1 MADQYDSSIQDH
13 QKWIGYLQPEGLVF
27 SAVAL
32 SEHGFIIDRSRQ
44 NESQAL
50 FEGHVQLDKEDE
62 EVTWFGLRD
71 FRQFLREYLKWPEE
85 AIYGEVAAR
94 PLPADL
100 VEPLADFTEEIRPTL
115 AIRNPQRSLE
125 DRAWDMLILEV
136 PKGTDLDKLPEEKG
150 HGWHAS
156 ATKKMIRLLQGTS
169 VPMGILTNQS
179 EIRFIY
185 APGKENAGHLTFRVQ
200 DMRENQGK
208 IILAAFTQLFD
219 RAQLFDRKE
228 GLRLLAL
235 LQRSREY
242 QSKVSEQLAE
252 QVLQSLY
259 LLLRG
264 FQDAH
269 GKSGGLLLKE
279 VLEKDP
285 NSIYGGLLTILLR
298 LVFLLYGEDRE
309 LLPTGALYYVN
320 YSVHGLW
327 EKLRED
333 HDKHSDTM
341 DLRYGAWARL
351 IVLFRMIWQGC
362 KHPELSMP
370 AREGHLFDTNRYPF
384 LEGRTH
390 EKTEITDLPKITDGV
405 IYRVLD
411 KLLVLGGEK
420 LSYRTLDVEEIGSVY
435 QTIMGFKTVIVDGP
449 SVALKGKRK
458 GGGVPAAPI
467 INLEELLTVPAKD
480 RDKWLKEEAET
491 DLSGEGLKKLKDAK
505 STTELLEALEKRLDK
520 NAIPGVLSKGD
531 LALQPTDE
539 RRKSGSHYTPRAL
552 TEPIVRKTLEP
563 ILKQLGENP
572 TQDQI
577 LDLKIADLAVGSGAF
592 LVEVARQLG
601 EALKTSWAK
610 HGNRPVIPPDETD
623 ELFAMRL
630 VTQRCL
636 YGVDRNPMAVDLAK
650 LSLWL
655 ATLAKDHPF
664 TFLDH
669 SIRCGDTLVGLTR
682 RQIECFTWSKEPTAP
697 LLWEKEVRKRTQDA
711 LEERKRLMAEGDTY
725 ESPKLKKQ
733 KLEKADE
740 MLNLVRFIG
749 DAAVAAFFAEDKDKA
764 REVKRAELAERIA
777 DYLGKGGI
785 KSRPTDEVKAL
796 RGGQF
801 PVTPFH
807 WEVEYPEVFD
817 HENPGFDGIVGNPPF
832 AGKNTL
838 LNGNR
843 EGYLDWIKSLHED
856 SHGNA
861 DLVSHFFRKAYYL
874 LSNGGYFGLI
884 GTKTIQEGDTRVTGL
899 RSICNDGGIIYHARR
914 RYKWPGAAS
923 VIVSV
928 VNVAKSSFIGPCELD
943 GRLVERIT
951 AYLFHAGG
959 HDNPSVLKS
968 NAHKSFIGSYVLG
981 MGFTFDDTAPEGP
994 ANSIALMHQL
1004 VANSPYNAERI
1015 FPYIGGEE
1023 LNESPTQTHHRFVI
1037 NFADFP
1043 LRRADLKGSWK
1054 GASEPTRNEWK
1065 RSGVVP
1071 LDYPY
1076 PVAADWPELL
1086 AIVETKVKPERQL
1099 LGDNGDAKRRKNNWW
1114 LWGRYTPG
1122 LFAALAGKELT
1133 LVSSLVT
1140 QHLAFSFLPT
1150 TIVFS
1155 KNTAAFVF
1163 DTYAPAAALSCSIH
1177 EIWARFFSSS
1187 LGETM
1192 NYSPS
1197 DCFETFPFPVGF
1209 ETDAALEAAGRKY
1222 YEFRAALMQDL
1233 WLGLTEIYNLFH
1245 SPDAEALARL
1255 EALYCKRAATPDWRT
1270 AESVPD
1276 DRSPKTLYVTPTAAL
1291 AGVRRL
1297 RELHGAMDAAVLT
1310 AYGWTDLLPKCIC
1323 EFLLDYEN
1331 EDSESAAEESSG
1343 RKKKKPWRY
1352 RWPDEIR
1359 DEVLARLLKL
1369 NAERAAEEARVAAA
1383 VSASVPKT
1391 AKGPKKKKD
1400 KHEGTPSFL

>member
-1 MADQYDSSIQDH
+1 MADQYDASIQDH

-259 LLLRG
+259 ELLRG
-264 FQDAH
+264 FQVAQ

-285 NSIYGGLLTILLR
+285 DSIYGGLLTILLR
-298 LVFLLYGEDRE
+298 LVFLLYCEDRE
-309 LLPTGALYYVN
+309 LLPTGAFYYVN

-333 HDKHSDTM
+333 HEKHPDTM

-362 KHPELSMP
+362 KHPDLSMP
-370 AREGHLFDTNRYPF
+370 AREGHLFDPNRYPF
-384 LEGRTH
+384 LEGRSH
-390 EKTEITDLPKITDGV
+390 EKTEITDLPTITDGV

-435 QTIMGFKTVIVDGP
+435 QTIMGFKTVIVEGP

-467 INLEELLTVPAKD
+467 INLEELLAVPAKD
-480 RDKWLKEEAET
+480 RDKSIKEKADT
-491 DLSGEGLKKLKDAK
+491 DLSGDSLKKLKEAK
-505 STTELLEALEKRLDK
+505 STQELIEALEKRLDK
-520 NAIPGVLSKGD
+520 NAIPGILNKGE

-539 RRKSGSHYTPRAL
+539 RRRSGSHYTPRAL

-572 TQDQI
+572 TQEQI

-601 EALKTSWAK
+601 EALKISWAK

-623 ELFAMRL
+623 DLFAMRL

-669 SIRCGDTLVGLTR
+669 SIRCGDSLVGITR

-711 LEERKRLMAEGDTY
+711 LEERKKLLSEGDTY
-725 ESPKLKKQ
+725 ESPRLKKQ

-749 DAAVAAFFAEDKDKA
+749 DAALAAFFVADKDKE
-764 REVKRAELAERIA
+764 RETKRVKLAARIA

-785 KSRPTDEVKAL
+785 KNRPTDEVKTL
-796 RGGQF
+796 RSGKF

-807 WEVEYPEVFD
+807 WEIEYPEVFD
-817 HENPGFDGIVGNPPF
+817 RENPGFDGIVGNPPF
-832 AGKNTL
+832 MGGKNISSC
-838 LNGNR
+838 NGV
-843 EGYLDWIKSLHED
+843 EYLRYLTETYPES
-856 SHGNA
+856 GGQA
-861 DLVSHFFRKAYYL
+861 DLCAYMFRRAFAL
-874 LSNGGYFGLI
+874 IRNQGAFGLVATNSI
-884 GTKTIQEGDTRVTGL
+884 AQGDTRKAGL
-899 RSICNDGGIIYHARR
+899 LQIRIAGGVIYDATRR
-914 RYKWPGAAS
+914 LKWPGVAA

-928 VNVAKSSFIGPCELD
+928 VHAIRGNFTGRFVLD
-943 GRLVERIT
+943 GREVERIT
-951 AYLFHAGG
+951 AFLNYAGP
-959 HDNPSVLKS
+959 DTDPARLRS
-968 NAHKSFIGSYVLG
+968 NEDVVFTGGYPYGA
-981 MGFTFDDTAPEGP
+981 GFTFDDADVDASPT
-994 ANSIALMHQL
+994 ALMHEL
-1004 VANSPYNAERI
+1004 LAKDARNAERVR
-1015 FPYIGGEE
+1015 PYMGGEE
-1023 LNESPTQTHHRFVI
+1023 MLNSPTISVSRYVI
-1037 NFADFP
+1037 DFAEMTE
-1043 LRRADLKGSWK
+1043 LEARAWPDLLGIL
-1054 GASEPTRNEWK
+1054 ER
-1065 RSGVVP
+1065 
-1071 LDYPY
+1071 
-1076 PVAADWPELL
+1076 
-1086 AIVETKVKPERQL
+1086 KVLPERNKL
-1099 LGDNGDAKRRKNNWW
+1099 KDNPDGQRRKQFWW
-1114 LWGRYTPG
+1114 RWGRTTPG
-1122 LFAALAGKELT
+1122 LDAARARVPRVLMHPFTSKNLAFAFVPSSVVIASPHPAIVDAGFARFCAIQCRHHEVWTRLFA
-1133 LVSSLVT
+1133 SSLKDDLRYT
-1140 QHLAFSFLPT
+1140 
-1150 TIVFS
+1150 
-1155 KNTAAFVF
+1155 
-1163 DTYAPAAALSCSIH
+1163 
-1177 EIWARFFSSS
+1177 
-1187 LGETM
+1187 
-1192 NYSPS
+1192 PS
-1197 DCFETFPFPVGF
+1197 DCFETFPFPAGF
-1209 ETDAALEAAGRKY
+1209 ETNAALEAAGREY

-1233 WLGLTEIYNLFH
+1233 WLGLTEIYNLFQ
-1245 SPDAEALARL
+1245 SPDDEALARL
-1255 EALYCKRAATPDWRT
+1255 ETLFRKRAATPDWRT
-1270 AESVPD
+1270 TESVPAN
-1276 DRSPKTLYVTPTAAL
+1276 RSPLTLYATTAAAL

-1297 RELHGAMDAAVLT
+1297 RELHAAMDAAVLT
-1310 AYGWTDLLPKCIC
+1310 AYGWTDLLPKCTC
-1323 EFLLDYEN
+1323 EFLLDYEDD
-1331 EDSESAAEESSG
+1331 ESESGAEESGG

-1352 RWPDEIR
+1352 RWTDEVR

-1369 NAERAAEEARVAAA
+1369 NAERAEEEAKA
-1383 VSASVPKT
+1383 VSVTETSSIKSSKT
-1391 AKGPKKKKD
+1391 LRKKRD

>member
-32 SEHGFIIDRSRQ
+32 SEHGFIIDRSRL
-44 NESQAL
+44 NECQAL

-62 EVTWFGLRD
+62 EITWFGLRD

-200 DMRENQGK
+200 DMRESQGK

-219 RAQLFDRKE
+219 RAQVFDRKE
-228 GLRLLAL
+228 ALRLLAL
-235 LQRSREY
+235 LQKSREY
-242 QSKVSEQLAE
+242 QSKVSEKVAE

-259 LLLRG
+259 ELLRG
-264 FQDAH
+264 FQGAQ

-279 VLEKDP
+279 VLERDP
-285 NSIYGGLLTILLR
+285 DSIYGGLLTILLR
-298 LVFLLYGEDRE
+298 LVFLLYCEDRE
-309 LLPTGALYYVN
+309 LLPTGALYYAN

-333 HDKHSDTM
+333 HEKHPDTM

-351 IVLFRMIWQGC
+351 IVLFRMIWKGC
-362 KHPELSMP
+362 KHPDLSMP
-370 AREGHLFDTNRYPF
+370 AREGHLFDPNRYPF
-384 LEGRTH
+384 LEGRSH

-435 QTIMGFKTVIVDGP
+435 QTIMGFKTVIVEGP

-467 INLEELLTVPAKD
+467 INLEELLALPAKD
-480 RDKWLKEEAET
+480 RDKWLKEEADA
-491 DLSGEGLKKLKDAK
+491 DLSGESLKKLKDAK
-505 STTELLEALEKRLDK
+505 STPELVEALEKRLDK
-520 NAIPGVLSKGD
+520 NAIPGILCIGE

-539 RRKSGSHYTPRAL
+539 RRRSGSHYTPRAL

-563 ILKQLGENP
+563 IIKQLGENP
-572 TQDQI
+572 TQEQI
-577 LDLKIADLAVGSGAF
+577 LNLKIADLAVGSGAF

-601 EALKTSWAK
+601 EALKISWAK

-623 ELFAMRL
+623 NLFAMRL

-655 ATLAKDHPF
+655 ATLAKDHAF

-669 SIRCGDTLVGLTR
+669 SIRCGDSLVGLTR
-682 RQIECFTWSKEPTAP
+682 RQIECFTWEAKPAAP
-697 LLWEKEVRKRTQDA
+697 LLWEKEVRNRTQDA
-711 LEERKRLMAEGDTY
+711 LEERKKLLADGDTY

-749 DAAVAAFFAEDKDKA
+749 DATVAAFFAADKDKA
-764 REVKRAELAERIA
+764 REAKRAELAERIA
-777 DYLGKGGI
+777 DYLGKGDL
-785 KSRPTDEVKAL
+785 KQRPTDEVKAL

-807 WEVEYPEVFD
+807 WEIEYPEVFD
-817 HENPGFDGIVGNPPF
+817 RESPGFDAIIGNPPF
-832 AGKNTL
+832 LAGSDVWPTF
-838 LNGNR
+838 GASYR
-843 EGYLDWIKSLHED
+843 DYLRVVHESTD
-856 SHGNA
+856 GKA
-861 DLVSHFFRKAYYL
+861 VDIVAHFFRRAYSLGSPRSAY
-874 LSNGGYFGLI
+874 GLI
-884 GTKTIQEGDTRVTGL
+884 ATNTVSQGDTRAAGL
-899 RSICNDGGIIYHARR
+899 SYICLHGGEIYNARKR
-914 RYKWPGAAS
+914 MLWPGVAA
-923 VIVSV
+923 VIVSSV
-928 VNVAKSSFIGPCELD
+928 HFSRGLVHQTKDLD
-943 GRLVERIT
+943 GKKVPAINSFLLATAVE
-951 AYLFHAGG
+951 G
-959 HDNPSVLKS
+959 DPKPLKS
-968 NAHKSFIGSYVLG
+968 NQSLSFRGHVVLG
-981 MGFTFDDTAPEGP
+981 MGFTFDDTDESGACSP
-994 ANSIALMHQL
+994 IALMDAL
-1004 VANSPYNAERI
+1004 LRSNPKNAERVL
-1015 FPYIGGEE
+1015 PYIGGAE
-1023 LNESPTQTHHRFVI
+1023 LNSSPVQEPHRYAICFE
-1037 NFADFP
+1037 NFSLEQASAWPDL
-1043 LRRADLKGSWK
+1043 LR
-1054 GASEPTRNEWK
+1054 
-1065 RSGVVP
+1065 
-1071 LDYPY
+1071 
-1076 PVAADWPELL
+1076 
-1086 AIVETKVKPERQL
+1086 IVEEKVLPERKKI
-1099 LGDNGDAKRRKNNWW
+1099 GGYSVAETRSKNWW
-1114 LWGRYTPG
+1114 LFG
-1122 LFAALAGKELT
+1122 
-1133 LVSSLVT
+1133 
-1140 QHLAFSFLPT
+1140 
-1150 TIVFS
+1150 
-1155 KNTAAFVF
+1155 
-1163 DTYAPAAALSCSIH
+1163 TYAAALQAAIKDLSHCLVLSRVSTNHALVFQPTSRLFSDAVVVFPFSSYAAFGFLQTRPH
-1177 EIWARFFSSS
+1177 EYWARFLGSSMKDDLRYTS
-1187 LGETM
+1187 
-1192 NYSPS
+1192 S
-1197 DCFETFPFPVGF
+1197 DCCETFPFPAGF
-1209 ETDAALEAAGRKY
+1209 ETNAALEAAGREY

-1245 SPDAEALARL
+1245 SPDDEALARL
-1255 EALYCKRAATPDWRT
+1255 EALYRKRAATPDLRT
-1270 AESVPD
+1270 AESVPA
-1276 DRSPKTLYVTPTAAL
+1276 DRSPLTLYATPAAAL
-1291 AGVRRL
+1291 AGVQRL
-1297 RELHGAMDAAVLT
+1297 RTLHAAMDAAVLT
-1310 AYGWTDLLPKCIC
+1310 AYGWTDLLPKCTC
-1323 EFLLDYEN
+1323 EFLLDF
-1331 EDSESAAEESSG
+1331 EDDESESASEESGG

-1369 NAERAAEEARVAAA
+1369 NAERAEEEAKA
-1383 VSASVPKT
+1383 VSVTESTSIKSSKT
-1391 AKGPKKKKD
+1391 LRKKKD

>member
-1 MADQYDSSIQDH
+1 MADQYDASIQDH

-32 SEHGFIIDRSRQ
+32 SEHGFIIDRSRL
-44 NESQAL
+44 NECQAL
-50 FEGHVQLDKEDE
+50 FERHVQLDKEDE
-62 EVTWFGLRD
+62 EVTWIGLRD
-71 FRQFLREYLKWPEE
+71 FRQFLGEYLNWPDES
-85 AIYGEVAAR
+85 IYGDNPGR
-94 PLPADL
+94 PVPSDL
-100 VEPLADFTEEIRPTL
+100 VEPLADFTDEIRPTL
-115 AIRNPQRSLE
+115 AIRNPGRDPE
-125 DRAWDMLILEV
+125 DRTWDMLILEV

-156 ATKKMIRLLQGTS
+156 ATKKLIRLLQGTS

-219 RAQLFDRKE
+219 RAQVFDRKE
-228 GLRLLAL
+228 SLRLLAL

-259 LLLRG
+259 QLLRG

-285 NSIYGGLLTILLR
+285 DSIYGGLLTILLR

-370 AREGHLFDTNRYPF
+370 AREGHLFDPSRYPF
-384 LEGRTH
+384 LEGRTLDQ
-390 EKTEITDLPKITDGV
+390 TEITDLPKITDGV

-435 QTIMGFKTVIVDGP
+435 QTIMGFKTVIVEGP

-458 GGGVPAAPI
+458 GGGVPPAPI
-467 INLEELLTVPAKD
+467 INLEELLAVPAKD
-480 RDKWLKEEAET
+480 REKWLKEEAET
-491 DLSGEGLKKLKDAK
+491 DLSGESLKKLKEAK
-505 STTELLEALEKRLDK
+505 STAELIEALEKRLDK

-539 RRKSGSHYTPRAL
+539 RRRSGSHYTPRAL

-563 ILKQLGENP
+563 ILRQLGENP

-601 EALKTSWAK
+601 EALKISWAK
-610 HGNRPVIPPDETD
+610 HGNRPAIPPDETD

-669 SIRCGDTLVGLTR
+669 SIRCGDSLVGLTR
-682 RQIECFTWSKEPTAP
+682 RQIECFTWEAKPAAP
-697 LLWEKEVRKRTQDA
+697 LLWEKEVRNRTQDA
-711 LEERKRLMAEGDTY
+711 LEERKKLLADGDTY

-764 REVKRAELAERIA
+764 REAKRAELAERIA
-777 DYLGKGGI
+777 DYLSKGGI
-785 KSRPTDEVKAL
+785 KNRPTDEVKAL
-796 RGGQF
+796 RSGQF
-801 PVTPFH
+801 PATPFH
-807 WEVEYPEVFD
+807 WEIEYPEVFD
-817 HENPGFDGIVGNPPF
+817 RENPGFDCIVGNPPF
-832 AGKNTL
+832 LGGKRIGPALGENYAVWLSSFFTDTSR
-838 LNGNR
+838 NV
-843 EGYLDWIKSLHED
+843 
-856 SHGNA
+856 
-861 DLVSHFFRKAYYL
+861 DLC
-874 LSNGGYFGLI
+874 GYFHLRAAALLKLEGTYGLI
-884 GTKTIQEGDTRVTGL
+884 STENLLAGESKRDCIERLKSVGKY
-899 RSICNDGGIIYHARR
+899 YHLVESMP
-914 RYKWPGAAS
+914 WPGMAA
-923 VIVSV
+923 VSI
-928 VNVAKSSFIGPCELD
+928 A
-943 GRLVERIT
+943 
-951 AYLFHAGG
+951 LFHFILGDDGNTESADQSAG
-959 HDNPSVLKS
+959 LKILTLNDS
-968 NAHKSFIGSYVLG
+968 NCFVGCAVQG
-981 MGFTFDDTAPEGP
+981 MGFVVTQTESANLRDAGEGAVVFPFLICDDINSHPEQNASREIIFFGGMELCDTERYTKALSIIRARVKPYRDTVKRKAHRERWWQYGDRRPGLYKSLASKSHVITTGITSKYCAFALVSACQVFDQTTVVIASDSEGHFGLLSSSIHGLWANAQGAAMGGSPRYNPSRCYATFPLP
-994 ANSIALMHQL
+994 
-1004 VANSPYNAERI
+1004 P
-1015 FPYIGGEE
+1015 
-1023 LNESPTQTHHRFVI
+1023 NESVLTSLGMQYH
-1037 NFADFP
+1037 
-1043 LRRADLKGSWK
+1043 
-1054 GASEPTRNEWK
+1054 
-1065 RSGVVP
+1065 
-1071 LDYPY
+1071 
-1076 PVAADWPELL
+1076 
-1086 AIVETKVKPERQL
+1086 ET
-1099 LGDNGDAKRRKNNWW
+1099 RKN
-1114 LWGRYTPG
+1114 LM
-1122 LFAALAGKELT
+1122 KERGEGFT
-1133 LVSSLVT
+1133 KTYNRFHDRGEQS
-1140 QHLAFSFLPT
+1140 AD
-1150 TIVFS
+1150 IV
-1155 KNTAAFVF
+1155 
-1163 DTYAPAAALSCSIH
+1163 
-1177 EIWARFFSSS
+1177 
-1187 LGETM
+1187 
-1192 NYSPS
+1192 
-1197 DCFETFPFPVGF
+1197 
-1209 ETDAALEAAGRKY
+1209 
-1222 YEFRAALMQDL
+1222 
-1233 WLGLTEIYNLFH
+1233 
-1245 SPDAEALARL
+1245 
-1255 EALYCKRAATPDWRT
+1255 
-1270 AESVPD
+1270 
-1276 DRSPKTLYVTPTAAL
+1276 
-1291 AGVRRL
+1291 RL
-1297 RELHGAMDAAVLT
+1297 RALHVELDQAVT
-1310 AYGWTDLLPKCIC
+1310 AAYGWSDLDLGHDFHTTKQGERYTLSEPARRSV
-1323 EFLLDYEN
+1323 LD
-1331 EDSESAAEESSG
+1331 
-1343 RKKKKPWRY
+1343 
-1352 RWPDEIR
+1352 
-1359 DEVLARLLKL
+1359 RLLKL
-1369 NAERAAEEARVAAA
+1369 NAERAEEEAKAVAVRES
-1383 VSASVPKT
+1383 VSLKTPKT
-1391 AKGPKKKKD
+1391 SSKKRD
-1400 KHEGTPSFL
+1400 RHEGTPSFL

>member
-1 MADQYDSSIQDH
+1 MADQYDASIQDH

-32 SEHGFIIDRSRQ
+32 SENGFIIDRSRL
-44 NESQAL
+44 NECQAL

-62 EVTWFGLRD
+62 EITWFGLRD

-136 PKGTDLDKLPEEKG
+136 TKGTDLDKLPEEKG

-208 IILAAFTQLFD
+208 IILTAFTQLFD
-219 RAQLFDRKE
+219 RAQMFDRKE
-228 GLRLLAL
+228 ALRLLAL
-235 LQRSREY
+235 LQKSREY

-259 LLLRG
+259 ELLRG
-264 FQDAH
+264 FQGAQ

-285 NSIYGGLLTILLR
+285 DSIYGGLLTILLR
-298 LVFLLYGEDRE
+298 LVFLLYCEDRE
-309 LLPTGALYYVN
+309 LLPTGALYHVN

-333 HDKHSDTM
+333 HEKHPDTM

-362 KHPELSMP
+362 KHPDLSMP
-370 AREGHLFDTNRYPF
+370 AREGHLFDPNRYPF
-384 LEGRTH
+384 LEGRSH
-390 EKTEITDLPKITDGV
+390 EKTELTDLPKITDGV

-435 QTIMGFKTVIVDGP
+435 QTIMGFKTVIVEGP

-467 INLEELLTVPAKD
+467 INLEELLAVPAKD
-480 RDKWLKEEAET
+480 RDKWLKEEADT
-491 DLSGEGLKKLKDAK
+491 DLSGESLKKLKDAK
-505 STTELLEALEKRLDK
+505 STPELVEALEKRLDK
-520 NAIPGVLSKGD
+520 NAIPGILGIGE

-539 RRKSGSHYTPRAL
+539 RRRSGSHYTPRAL

-563 ILKQLGENP
+563 ILKQLGDNP

-577 LDLKIADLAVGSGAF
+577 LELKIADLAVGSGAF

-623 ELFAMRL
+623 NLFAMRL

-655 ATLAKDHPF
+655 ATLAKDHAF

-669 SIRCGDTLVGLTR
+669 SIRCGDSLVGLTR
-682 RQIECFTWSKEPTAP
+682 RQIECFTWEAKPAAP
-697 LLWEKEVRKRTQDA
+697 LLWEKEVRNRTQDA
-711 LEERKRLMAEGDTY
+711 LEERKKLLADGDTY

-764 REVKRAELAERIA
+764 REAKRAELAERIA
-777 DYLGKGGI
+777 DYLSKGGI
-785 KSRPTDEVKAL
+785 KNRPTDEVKAL

-807 WEVEYPEVFD
+807 WEIEFPEVFD
-817 HENPGFDGIVGNPPF
+817 RENPGFDGIIGNPPF
-832 AGKNTL
+832 LGGKRISTVSGDNY
-838 LNGNR
+838 R
-843 EGYLDWIKSLHED
+843 DWLPVIHEETN
-856 SHGNA
+856 SSA
-861 DLVSHFFRKAYYL
+861 DLVAHFFRRAFNL
-874 LSNGGYFGLI
+874 LRREAACGLI
-884 GTKTIQEGDTRVTGL
+884 ATNTIGQGDTRSTGL
-899 RSICNDGGIIYHARR
+899 RWICTHGGTIYSTRR
-914 RYKWPGAAS
+914 RYKWPGQAA
-923 VIVSV
+923 VVVSV
-928 VNVAKSSFIGPCELD
+928 VWVAKATLAGPFDLD
-943 GRLVERIT
+943 GCSVSLIT

-959 HDNPSVLKS
+959 HEDPFHLSGNQSG
-968 NAHKSFIGSYVLG
+968 SFIGTIALG
-981 MGFTFDDTAPEGP
+981 MGFTFDDTDKSGEASPMAEMQKVVEAEP
-994 ANSIALMHQL
+994 ASAALIQ
-1004 VANSPYNAERI
+1004 PYL
-1015 FPYIGGEE
+1015 GGEE
-1023 LNESPTQTHHRFVI
+1023 FNNQPEQRPNRFII
-1037 NFADFP
+1037 NYGDVSEQDARKLP
-1043 LRRADLKGSWK
+1043 LLMR
-1054 GASEPTRNEWK
+1054 
-1065 RSGVVP
+1065 
-1071 LDYPY
+1071 
-1076 PVAADWPELL
+1076 
-1086 AIVETKVKPERQL
+1086 IVEAKVKPYRDGLKRDVYRNKWWQFGEKQTAL
-1099 LGDNGDAKRRKNNWW
+1099 YAQAK
-1114 LWGRYTPG
+1114 G
-1122 LFAALAGKELT
+1122 LSRVLAICRVSRSCAFGFAQIGAVYADSLVVICKDTSSAFAALQSRSHEL
-1133 LVSSLVT
+1133 
-1140 QHLAFSFLPT
+1140 
-1150 TIVFS
+1150 
-1155 KNTAAFVF
+1155 
-1163 DTYAPAAALSCSIH
+1163 
-1177 EIWARFFSSS
+1177 WARFFASSMKDD
-1187 LGETM
+1187 LRYT
-1192 NYSPS
+1192 PS

-1209 ETDAALEAAGRKY
+1209 EANAALEAAGREY

-1245 SPDAEALARL
+1245 SPDDEALARL
-1255 EALYCKRAATPDWRT
+1255 EALYRKRAGTPDWRT
-1270 AESVPD
+1270 AESVPA
-1276 DRSPKTLYVTPTAAL
+1276 DRLPLTLYAGPAAAL
-1291 AGVRRL
+1291 AAVQHL
-1297 RELHGAMDAAVLT
+1297 RTLHAAMDTAVLT
-1310 AYGWTDLLPKCIC
+1310 AYGWTDLIPKCTC
-1323 EFLLDYEN
+1323 EFLLDYEDD
-1331 EDSESAAEESSG
+1331 ESESGAEESGG
-1343 RKKKKPWRY
+1343 RKKRKPWRY

-1369 NAERAAEEARVAAA
+1369 NAERAEEEAKA
-1383 VSASVPKT
+1383 ASVAESSSIKSST
-1391 AKGPKKKKD
+1391 TLRKKRD

>member
-1 MADQYDSSIQDH
+1 MADQYDASIQDH

-32 SEHGFIIDRSRQ
+32 SEHGFIIDRSRL
-44 NESQAL
+44 NECQAL

-71 FRQFLREYLKWPEE
+71 FRQFLREYLRWPDE
-85 AIYGEVAAR
+85 AIHGDNPAR
-94 PLPADL
+94 PVPSDL

-115 AIRNPQRSLE
+115 AIRNPGRDPE
-125 DRAWDMLILEV
+125 DRTWDMLILEV

-150 HGWHAS
+150 HGWDAS

-185 APGKENAGHLTFRVQ
+185 APGKENAGHITFRAQ

-219 RAQLFDRKE
+219 RAQVFDRKE
-228 GLRLLAL
+228 SLRLSAL
-235 LQRSREY
+235 LQKSREY

-259 LLLRG
+259 ELLRG

-269 GKSGGLLLKE
+269 SKSGGLLLKE
-279 VLEKDP
+279 VLQKDP
-285 NSIYGGLLTILLR
+285 DSIYGGLLTILLR
-298 LVFLLYGEDRE
+298 LVFLLYCEDRE
-309 LLPTGALYYVN
+309 LLPTGAFYYVN
-320 YSVHGLW
+320 YSAHGLW
-327 EKLRED
+327 EKLRAD
-333 HDKHSDTM
+333 HEKHPDTM

-370 AREGHLFDTNRYPF
+370 AREGHLFDPSRYPF
-384 LEGRTH
+384 LEGRTLDQ
-390 EKTEITDLPKITDGV
+390 TEITDLPKITDGV
-405 IYRVLD
+405 IYRILD

-435 QTIMGFKTVIVDGP
+435 QTIMGFKTAIVEGP

-458 GGGVPAAPI
+458 GGGVPAATI
-467 INLEELLTVPAKD
+467 INLDELFAVPAKD
-480 RDKWLKEEAET
+480 RDKWIKETADT
-491 DLSGEGLKKLKDAK
+491 DLSGESLKFLKEAK
-505 STTELLEALEKRLDK
+505 STQELIEALEKRLDK
-520 NAIPGVLSKGD
+520 NAIPGILSKGE

-563 ILKQLGENP
+563 ILKQLGDNP

-592 LVEVARQLG
+592 LVEVSRQLG

-623 ELFAMRL
+623 NLFAMRL

-669 SIRCGDTLVGLTR
+669 SIRCGDSLVGLTR
-682 RQIECFTWSKEPTAP
+682 RQIECFTWGKDLKTPF
-697 LLWEKEVRKRTQDA
+697 LWEMEVRKRTRNA
-711 LEERKRLMAEGDTY
+711 LEERKRLLSEGDTY

-749 DAAVAAFFAEDKDKA
+749 DAAVAAFFAADKDKA
-764 REVKRAELAERIA
+764 REAKRAEVSERIA
-777 DYLGKGGI
+777 KYLEKGDI
-785 KSRPTDEVKAL
+785 KYRPTDEVTAL
-796 RGGQF
+796 CSGQF

-807 WEVEYPEVFD
+807 WEIEYPEVFD
-817 HENPGFDGIVGNPPF
+817 RDNPGFDAIVGNPPF
-832 AGKNTL
+832 AGKNTV

-843 EGYLDWIKSLHED
+843 KGYVEWLMEAHEEAK
-856 SHGNA
+856 GNA
-861 DLVSHFFRKAYYL
+861 DLVAYFFRRAFDILRKNSAM
-874 LSNGGYFGLI
+874 GLI
-884 GTKTIQEGDTRVTGL
+884 ATNTISQGNTRTTGL
-899 RSICNDGGIIYHARR
+899 RWICNQSGKIYAARR
-914 RYKWPGAAS
+914 RYKWPGQAA

-928 VNVAKSSFIGPCELD
+928 IWVAKGGFEGICDLD
-943 GRLVERIT
+943 GRSVSIIT
-951 AYLFHAGG
+951 AYLFHAGTS
-959 HDNPSVLKS
+959 DDPMILKA
-968 NAHKSFIGSYVLG
+968 NADKSFQGSIPLG
-981 MGFTFDDTAPEGP
+981 MGFTFDDNDPKGI
-994 ANSIALMHQL
+994 ANTIEDMNRLISKNQK
-1004 VANSPYNAERI
+1004 NAERI

-1023 LNESPTQTHHRFVI
+1023 VNDSPTQSHSRYI
-1037 NFADFP
+1037 IDFYDRS
-1043 LRRADLKGSWK
+1043 L
-1054 GASEPTRNEWK
+1054 NE
-1065 RSGVVP
+1065 
-1071 LDYPY
+1071 
-1076 PVAADWPELL
+1076 AAEWPELL
-1086 AIVETKVKPERQL
+1086 EIVRQKVKPDRDRQKRDANRERWWQY
-1099 LGDNGDAKRRKNNWW
+1099 AEKR
-1114 LWGRYTPG
+1114 PG
-1122 LFAALAGKELT
+1122 LYNAIKGLQRIIVTSQVSKHRCFTFVAPNCVFDQRLIVMP
-1133 LVSSLVT
+1133 LVSFQVFAIIQSRVHEYWAQFHGSTLEDR
-1140 QHLAFSFLPT
+1140 PT
-1150 TIVFS
+1150 YT
-1155 KNTAAFVF
+1155 
-1163 DTYAPAAALSCSIH
+1163 
-1177 EIWARFFSSS
+1177 
-1187 LGETM
+1187 
-1192 NYSPS
+1192 PS
-1197 DCFETFPFPVGF
+1197 DCFETFTFPIGY
-1209 ETDAALEAAGRKY
+1209 ETNAALEAAGMEY
-1222 YEFRAALMQDL
+1222 YEFRAAVMQDL

-1245 SPDAEALARL
+1245 SPDDEVLARL
-1255 EALYCKRAATPDWRT
+1255 EALYRKRAATPTWRT
-1270 AESVPD
+1270 ADSVPA
-1276 DRSPKTLYVTPTAAL
+1276 DRSPLTLYATPTAAF
-1291 AGVRRL
+1291 AAVQRL
-1297 RELHGAMDAAVLT
+1297 RTLHAAMDATVLT
-1310 AYGWTDLLPKCIC
+1310 AYGWTDLLPKCTC
-1323 EFLLDYEN
+1323 EFLLDF
-1331 EDSESAAEESSG
+1331 EDDESESASEESGG

-1359 DEVLARLLKL
+1359 DEALARLLKL
-1369 NAERAAEEARVAAA
+1369 NAERAEEEAKA
-1383 VSASVPKT
+1383 VSVTESTSIKSSKT
-1391 AKGPKKKKD
+1391 LRKKRD

>member
-32 SEHGFIIDRSRQ
+32 SEHGFIIDRSRL
-44 NESQAL
+44 NECQAL

-62 EVTWFGLRD
+62 EITWFGLRD

-200 DMRENQGK
+200 DMRESQGK

-259 LLLRG
+259 ELLRG
-264 FQDAH
+264 FQGAQ

-285 NSIYGGLLTILLR
+285 DSIYGGLLTILLR
-298 LVFLLYGEDRE
+298 LVFLLYCEDRE

-333 HDKHSDTM
+333 HEKHPDTM

-362 KHPELSMP
+362 KHPDLSMP
-370 AREGHLFDTNRYPF
+370 AREGHLFDPNRYPF
-384 LEGRTH
+384 LEGRSH

-435 QTIMGFKTVIVDGP
+435 QTIMGFKTVIVEGP

-467 INLEELLTVPAKD
+467 INLEELLAVPAKD
-480 RDKWLKEEAET
+480 RDKWLKEEADA
-491 DLSGEGLKKLKDAK
+491 DLSGESLKKLKDAK
-505 STTELLEALEKRLDK
+505 STPELVEALEKRLDK
-520 NAIPGVLSKGD
+520 NAIPGILGIGE

-539 RRKSGSHYTPRAL
+539 RRRSGSHYTPRAL

-563 ILKQLGENP
+563 IIKQLGENP
-572 TQDQI
+572 TQEQI

-601 EALKTSWAK
+601 EALKISWAK

-623 ELFAMRL
+623 NLFAMRL

-655 ATLAKDHPF
+655 ATLAKDHAF

-669 SIRCGDTLVGLTR
+669 SIRCGDSLVGLTR
-682 RQIECFTWSKEPTAP
+682 RQIECFTWEAKPAAP
-697 LLWEKEVRKRTQDA
+697 LLWEKEVRNRTQDA
-711 LEERKRLMAEGDTY
+711 LEERKKLLADGDTY

-749 DAAVAAFFAEDKDKA
+749 DAAVAAFYAADKDKA
-764 REVKRAELAERIA
+764 REAKRAELAERIA
-777 DYLGKGGI
+777 DYLGKGGL
-785 KSRPTDEVKAL
+785 KQRPADEVKAL
-796 RGGQF
+796 HGGQF

-807 WEVEYPEVFD
+807 WEIEYPEVFD
-817 HENPGFDGIVGNPPF
+817 RENPGFDGMVGNPPF
-832 AGKNTL
+832 MGGKNISGSL
-838 LNGNR
+838 G
-843 EGYLDWIKSLHED
+843 GSYLTWLTEFFPES
-856 SHGNA
+856 GGQA
-861 DLVSHFFRKAYYL
+861 DLCAYFYRRAFLFLREMGCLGLVST
-874 LSNGGYFGLI
+874 N
-884 GTKTIQEGDTRVTGL
+884 TISQGDTRKAGL
-899 RSICNDGGIIYHARR
+899 LQIRKAGGQIYSAVRR
-914 RYKWPGAAS
+914 FKWPGVAAVTVS
-923 VIVSV
+923 VINLCKGKTTTAIS
-928 VNVAKSSFIGPCELD
+928 LD
-943 GRLVERIT
+943 GKPADAIS
-951 AYLFHAGG
+951 AYLMPGSSDDDPQKLLVNEGVAFTGG
-959 HDNPSVLKS
+959 YPYG
-968 NAHKSFIGSYVLG
+968 A
-981 MGFTFDDTAPEGP
+981 GFTFDDSDPGATPTF
-994 ANSIALMHQL
+994 LMREL
-1004 VANSPYNAERI
+1004 LKDDSKNAERI
-1015 FPYIGGEE
+1015 RPYLGGEE
-1023 LNESPTQTHHRFVI
+1023 VLVDPRHSPSRFVI
-1037 NFADFP
+1037 DFGEMSELEAKKWP
-1043 LRRADLKGSWK
+1043 VLFDILRR
-1054 GASEPTRNEWK
+1054 
-1065 RSGVVP
+1065 
-1071 LDYPY
+1071 
-1076 PVAADWPELL
+1076 
-1086 AIVETKVKPERQL
+1086 KVFPERQKL
-1099 LGDNGDAKRRKNNWW
+1099 SDNPDGRRRKQYWW
-1114 LWGRYTPG
+1114 LWGRTTPG
-1122 LFAALAGKELT
+1122 LDSARASVTRVLMHPFT
-1133 LVSSLVT
+1133 SSY
-1140 QHLAFSFLPT
+1140 
-1150 TIVFS
+1150 I
-1155 KNTAAFVF
+1155 AFVF
-1163 DTYAPAAALSCSIH
+1163 VPSNVVVASPHPVIVDDRYSRFCALQARPH
-1177 EIWARFFSSS
+1177 EIWTRCFGSS
-1187 LGETM
+1187 LEDRQRYT
-1192 NYSPS
+1192 PS
-1197 DCFETFPFPVGF
+1197 DCFETFPFPPGF
-1209 ETDAALEAAGRKY
+1209 EINAAVEAAGREY
-1222 YEFRAALMQDL
+1222 YEFRAELMHDL

-1245 SPDAEALARL
+1245 SPDDEALARL
-1255 EALYCKRAATPDWRT
+1255 EALYRKRAGTPDWRT
-1270 AESVPD
+1270 AESVPA
-1276 DRSPKTLYVTPTAAL
+1276 DRLPLTLYPGPAAAL
-1291 AGVRRL
+1291 AALQRL
-1297 RELHGAMDAAVLT
+1297 RTLHAAMDTAVLT
-1310 AYGWTDLLPKCIC
+1310 AYGWTDLLPKCAC
-1323 EFLLDYEN
+1323 EFLLDYEDD
-1331 EDSESAAEESSG
+1331 ESESATEESGG

-1352 RWPDEIR
+1352 RWPDEVR

-1369 NAERAAEEARVAAA
+1369 NAERAEEEANATASA
-1383 VSASVPKT
+1383 VSTTSKSTKT
-1391 AKGPKKKKD
+1391 SRKKKD

>member
-1 MADQYDSSIQDH
+1 MADQYDASIQDH

-44 NESQAL
+44 NECQAI

-100 VEPLADFTEEIRPTL
+100 VEPLADFTDEIRPTL
-115 AIRNPQRSLE
+115 VIRNPQRSLE

-136 PKGTDLDKLPEEKG
+136 PKGTDLDKLPEERS

-185 APGKENAGHLTFRVQ
+185 APGKENAGHITFRVK

-208 IILAAFTQLFD
+208 IILTAFTQLFD
-219 RAQLFDRKE
+219 RAQVFDRKE
-228 GLRLLAL
+228 ALRLLAL
-235 LQRSREY
+235 LKKSREY

-259 LLLRG
+259 ELLRG
-264 FQDAH
+264 FQGAQ
-269 GKSGGLLLKE
+269 GKSRGLLLNE

-285 NSIYGGLLTILLR
+285 DSIYAGLLTILLR
-298 LVFLLYGEDRE
+298 LVFLLYCEDRE
-309 LLPTGALYYVN
+309 LLPTGALYYAN

-327 EKLRED
+327 KKLRDD
-333 HDKHSDTM
+333 HEKHPDTM

-370 AREGHLFDTNRYPF
+370 AREGHLFDPSRYSF
-384 LEGRTH
+384 LEGRTD
-390 EKTEITDLPKITDGV
+390 EKMEITDLPKITDGV

-435 QTIMGFKTVIVDGP
+435 QTIMGFKTVIVEGP

-467 INLEELLTVPAKD
+467 INLEELLAAPAKD
-480 RDKWLKEEAET
+480 RDKWLKEEAGT
-491 DLSGEGLKKLKDAK
+491 DLSGESLKKLKEAK
-505 STTELLEALEKRLDK
+505 STQELMEALEKRLDK
-520 NAIPGVLSKGD
+520 NAIPGILGKGD

-539 RRKSGSHYTPRAL
+539 RRRSGSHYTPRAL

-577 LDLKIADLAVGSGAF
+577 LELKIADLAVGSGAF

-623 ELFAMRL
+623 DLFAMRL

-669 SIRCGDTLVGLTR
+669 SIRCGDSLVGLTR
-682 RQIECFTWSKEPTAP
+682 RQIECFTWGKDLKTP

-711 LEERKRLMAEGDTY
+711 LEERKRLLSEGDTY
-725 ESPKLKKQ
+725 ESPRLKKQ

-749 DAAVAAFFAEDKDKA
+749 DAALAAFFAADKDKV
-764 REVKRAELAERIA
+764 REAKRAELAERIA
-777 DYLGKGGI
+777 DYLGKGDL
-785 KSRPTDEVKAL
+785 KRRPTDEVKAL
-796 RGGQF
+796 RGGKFQV
-801 PVTPFH
+801 PPFH
-807 WEVEYPEVFD
+807 CEIEFPEVFD
-817 HENPGFDGIVGNPPF
+817 RENPGFDGIVGNPPF
-832 AGKNTL
+832 MGGRKITTTSGISYFDYLCLAFEPAGNTCDIVA
-838 LNGNR
+838 
-843 EGYLDWIKSLHED
+843 Y
-856 SHGNA
+856 
-861 DLVSHFFRKAYYL
+861 FFRRAFDLIRSK
-874 LSNGGYFGLI
+874 GTFGLI
-884 GTKTIQEGDTRVTGL
+884 STNTIAQGDTRNGGLTEIRKRGGQIYNAVSRAVWPGEAGVTVSVL
-899 RSICNDGGIIYHARR
+899 HIQKDGEQSRR
-914 RYKWPGAAS
+914 RLNGREVEKITAFLFPAGGDDVPSRLIANSEAHS
-923 VIVSV
+923 VG
-928 VNVAKSSFIGPCELD
+928 SFIY
-943 GRLVERIT
+943 GR
-951 AYLFHAGG
+951 
-959 HDNPSVLKS
+959 
-968 NAHKSFIGSYVLG
+968 
-981 MGFTFDDTAPEGP
+981 GFVFDDNDPQASPLQEMT
-994 ANSIALMHQL
+994 QL
-1004 VANSPYNAERI
+1004 LSRKPTLAARI
-1015 FPYIGGEE
+1015 KPFVGGEE
-1023 LNESPTQTHHRFVI
+1023 FNSQPDHLTRRFVI
-1037 NFADFP
+1037 YLSD
-1043 LRRADLKGSWK
+1043 LREEEELKG
-1054 GASEPTRNEWK
+1054 
-1065 RSGVVP
+1065 V
-1071 LDYPY
+1071 
-1076 PVAADWPELL
+1076 PELE
-1086 AIVETKVKPERQL
+1086 AIVRAKVKPVRDA
-1099 LGDNGDAKRRKNNWW
+1099 LGNNPVNEPLKRRWW
-1114 LWGRYTPG
+1114 AFQAHRPDFYEKISSLERILGVCRVSTFFGVSFVKPG
-1122 LFAALAGKELT
+1122 PIFGESVVLFALPSNGALCLLQSRA
-1133 LVSSLVT
+1133 
-1140 QHLAFSFLPT
+1140 
-1150 TIVFS
+1150 
-1155 KNTAAFVF
+1155 
-1163 DTYAPAAALSCSIH
+1163 H
-1177 EIWARFFSSS
+1177 ENWARFFSS
-1187 LGETM
+1187 TM
-1192 NYSPS
+1192 RDAMRYSPS
-1197 DCFETFPFPVGF
+1197 DCFETFPFPAGF
-1209 ETDAALEAAGRKY
+1209 ETNAALEAAGREY

-1245 SPDAEALARL
+1245 SPDDEALARL
-1255 EALYCKRAATPDWRT
+1255 EALYRKRAGTPDWRT
-1270 AESVPD
+1270 AESVPA
-1276 DRSPKTLYVTPTAAL
+1276 DRLPLTLYAGPAAAL
-1291 AGVRRL
+1291 AALQGL
-1297 RELHGAMDAAVLT
+1297 RTLHAAMDTAVLT
-1310 AYGWTDLLPKCIC
+1310 AYGWTDLLPKCAC
-1323 EFLLDYEN
+1323 EFLLEYEDD
-1331 EDSESAAEESSG
+1331 EPESAAEESGG

-1352 RWPDEIR
+1352 RWPDEVR

-1369 NAERAAEEARVAAA
+1369 NAERAEEEAKATASA
-1383 VSASVPKT
+1383 VSTTSKSTKT
-1391 AKGPKKKKD
+1391 SRKKKD

>member
-32 SEHGFIIDRSRQ
+32 SEHGFIIDRSRL
-44 NESQAL
+44 NECQAL

-62 EVTWFGLRD
+62 EITWFGLRD

-200 DMRENQGK
+200 DMRESQGK

-259 LLLRG
+259 ELLRG
-264 FQDAH
+264 FQGAQ

-285 NSIYGGLLTILLR
+285 DSIYGGLLTILLR
-298 LVFLLYGEDRE
+298 LVFLLYCEDRE
-309 LLPTGALYYVN
+309 LLPTGAFYYVN

-333 HDKHSDTM
+333 HEKHPDTM

-362 KHPELSMP
+362 KHPDLSMP
-370 AREGHLFDTNRYPF
+370 AREGHLFDPDRYPF
-384 LEGRTH
+384 LEGRSH

-435 QTIMGFKTVIVDGP
+435 QTIMGFKTVIVQGP

-467 INLEELLTVPAKD
+467 INLEELLAVPAKD
-480 RDKWLKEEAET
+480 RDKWLKEEADA
-491 DLSGEGLKKLKDAK
+491 DLSGESLKKLKDAK
-505 STTELLEALEKRLDK
+505 STPELVEALEKRLDK
-520 NAIPGVLSKGD
+520 NAIPGILGIGE

-539 RRKSGSHYTPRAL
+539 RRRSGSHYTPRAL

-563 ILKQLGENP
+563 IIKQLGENP
-572 TQDQI
+572 TQEQI

-601 EALKTSWAK
+601 EALKISWAK

-623 ELFAMRL
+623 NLFAMRL

-636 YGVDRNPMAVDLAK
+636 YWVDRNPMAVDLAK

-655 ATLAKDHPF
+655 ATLAKDHAF

-669 SIRCGDTLVGLTR
+669 SIRCGDSLVGLTR
-682 RQIECFTWSKEPTAP
+682 RQIECFTWEAKPAAP

-711 LEERKRLMAEGDTY
+711 LEERKKLLADGDTY

-749 DAAVAAFFAEDKDKA
+749 DAAVAAFYAADKDKA
-764 REVKRAELAERIA
+764 REAKRAELAERIA
-777 DYLGKGGI
+777 DYLGKGGL
-785 KSRPTDEVKAL
+785 KQRPADEVNAL
-796 RGGQF
+796 HGGQF

-807 WEVEYPEVFD
+807 WEIEYPEVFD
-817 HENPGFDGIVGNPPF
+817 RSNPGFDAIVGNPPF

-838 LNGNR
+838 LSGNR
-843 EGYLDWIKSLHED
+843 EGYLDWLKNFHEE

-861 DLVSHFFRKAYYL
+861 DLVAHFFRHAFNL
-874 LSNGGYFGLI
+874 LRANGCFGLI
-884 GTKTIQEGDTRVTGL
+884 ATNTIGQGDTRSTGL
-899 RSICNDGGIIYHARR
+899 RWICTHGGTIYATRSR
-914 RYKWPGAAS
+914 TKWPGQAA
-923 VIVSV
+923 VIVSIV
-928 VNVAKSSFIGPCELD
+928 WVTKGKPNGPLD
-943 GRLVERIT
+943 LNGRIVDMIS

-959 HDNPSVLKS
+959 HENPAVLRA
-968 NAHKSFIGSYVLG
+968 NRGKSFIGSYILG
-981 MGFTFDDTAPEGP
+981 MGFTFDDTDRSGVATPLARMSGL
-994 ANSIALMHQL
+994 IAQDQSNADC
-1004 VANSPYNAERI
+1004 VSPYL
-1015 FPYIGGEE
+1015 GGEE
-1023 LNESPTQTHHRFVI
+1023 VNDGPIHAYHRHVI
-1037 NFADFP
+1037 NFEDFP
-1043 LRRADLKGSWK
+1043 LRRAPLAESWALSDDRK
-1054 GASEPTRNEWK
+1054 REMCLRN
-1065 RSGVVP
+1065 GVVP
-1071 LDYPY
+1071 LDYPGR
-1076 PVAADWPELL
+1076 VAADWQELL
-1086 AIVETKVKPERQL
+1086 KIVEQNVKPHRDNDNRDGYRRYWWQFAEKRVELNRFLKSVRYVLVTSRVTECLGFCQL
-1099 LGDNGDAKRRKNNWW
+1099 PAK
-1114 LWGRYTPG
+1114 TV
-1122 LFAALAGKELT
+1122 FAE
-1133 LVSSLVT
+1133 SLVV
-1140 QHLAFSFLPT
+1140 
-1150 TIVFS
+1150 IG
-1155 KNTAAFVF
+1155 
-1163 DTYAPAAALSCSIH
+1163 LSGWSAVSILQSRVH
-1177 EIWARFFSSS
+1177 SVWAYFFGSS
-1187 LGETM
+1187 LGTTLR
-1192 NYSPS
+1192 YSPS
-1197 DCFETFPFPVGF
+1197 DCFETFPFPFGF
-1209 ETDAALEAAGRKY
+1209 ETNGALDVAGSEY

-1245 SPDAEALARL
+1245 SPDDEALARL
-1255 EALYCKRAATPDWRT
+1255 EVLYRKRAGTPDWRT
-1270 AESVPD
+1270 AESVPA
-1276 DRSPKTLYVTPTAAL
+1276 DRLPLTLYAGPAAAL
-1291 AGVRRL
+1291 AAVQRL
-1297 RELHGAMDAAVLT
+1297 RTLHAAMDAAVLT
-1310 AYGWTDLLPKCIC
+1310 AYGWTDLLPKCTC
-1323 EFLLDYEN
+1323 EFLLEYEDD
-1331 EDSESAAEESSG
+1331 EPESTAEESGG

-1352 RWPDEIR
+1352 RWPDEVR

-1369 NAERAAEEARVAAA
+1369 NAERAEEEANATASA
-1383 VSASVPKT
+1383 VSTTSKSTKT
-1391 AKGPKKKKD
+1391 SRKKKD